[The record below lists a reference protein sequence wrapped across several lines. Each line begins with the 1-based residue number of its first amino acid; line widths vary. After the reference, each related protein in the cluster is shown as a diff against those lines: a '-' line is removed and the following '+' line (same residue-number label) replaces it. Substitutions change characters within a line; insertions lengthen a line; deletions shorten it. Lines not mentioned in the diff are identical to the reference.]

1 MDIYNIA
8 AVYIILYKMS
18 MFLFVIFLYSCISYI
33 DRAHAREKTRIIGCF
48 IHKQLTECKYDIVCS
63 TYDKSRYI
71 ILRPLCV
78 LSECITGFI
87 EGIEN
92 CDPIYKIQYTQ
103 INDEIIEEDTN
114 IEHKAIKYNMPIEQ
128 DANDHKLTKQ
138 ELTKQDANEQDANEQ
153 NITKQDAN
161 EQDANEQNITKQ
173 DATKQDAIKHNI
185 FIEQD
190 VKEQNTPSKYEH
202 LDTETPHIIDSG
214 KKQASITLV
223 RRRYNNT

>member
-138 ELTKQDANEQDANEQ
+138 DANEQDKYKQEPSKQEPSKQEPSKQDVNEQDANE
-153 NITKQDAN
+153 
-161 EQDANEQNITKQ
+161 
-173 DATKQDAIKHNI
+173 QDAIKHNI

-202 LDTETPHIIDSG
+202 LDTETPHTIDSG
-214 KKQASITLV
+214 KKHTSITLV